1 MSIVYDGLPS
11 VVEIGYKAEQYSRN
25 VTFDLTAMLEA
36 MPGGTPQLVY
46 RRPRSKTSYIAQT
59 AMDGATM
66 TWTVTAQDTL
76 EPGSGQ
82 CQVMITDG
90 EDPTA
95 ILLSQIIPVRVFS
108 SIVDGGEDAP
118 ETYDPWISRMERT
131 IQQLTAKKLTLTL
144 PADGWEAVRENDIA
158 EGGGATSQ
166 IVAWTQTVVA
176 RGVTAS
182 SAVISAPAPA
192 DIQMYLAAGVQ
203 CTAQGS
209 GTLTFTR
216 NVEPYIV
223 SDFTV
228 NVFSL

>member
-59 AMDGATM
+59 AMDEATM

-82 CQVMITDG
+82 CQVMLTDG

-144 PADGWEAVRENDIA
+144 QADGWDENL
-158 EGGGATSQ
+158 Q
-166 IVAWTQTVVA
+166 QTVAA

-182 SAVISAPAPA
+182 SAVIVTPAPESIDLCVA
-192 DIQMYLAAGVQ
+192 YGVQ
-203 CTAQGS
+203 CTGQAA
-209 GTLTFTR
+209 GTLTFTAKT
-216 NVEPYIV
+216 EPAAAL
-223 SDFTV
+223 TV
-228 NVFSL
+228 NVFAV